1 MTMAIA
7 TEHEQIDL
15 YPLRG
20 WPGLYSSLLLS
31 EKLYPHLLEIDK
43 TAQKRMDTML
53 SRIMEA
59 AGITEERKFR
69 EAMTWVERVN
79 TPKAQ
84 IEELILSLPSDK

>member
-1 MTMAIA
+1 MAIA

-31 EKLYPHLLEIDK
+31 EKLHPHLLEIDK
-43 TAQKRMDTML
+43 TAQERMDTH
-53 SRIMEA
+53 A
-59 AGITEERKFR
+59 VPHK
-69 EAMTWVERVN
+69 MTWVGRVN

-84 IEELILSLPSDK
+84 IGELILSLPSDK